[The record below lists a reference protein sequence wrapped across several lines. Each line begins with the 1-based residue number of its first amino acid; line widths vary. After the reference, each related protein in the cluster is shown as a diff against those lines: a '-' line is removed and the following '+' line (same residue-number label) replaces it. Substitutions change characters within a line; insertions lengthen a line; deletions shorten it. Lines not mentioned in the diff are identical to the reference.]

1 MSLRALKRLERL
13 KEQELLNSSETEIR
27 EDAEEDDEESDHE
40 PTKNSKMAGGFN
52 AFALL
57 NDHEESEDEDENEN
71 EDENESLDEYED
83 AVLPEDDIKIETE
96 VNKKVE
102 IKGNQTNNKKGKKNK
117 KKKGKN
123 SKKEPE
129 KPLEDL
135 DSDAELDK
143 FLQQVRLKDQKLMKK
158 DDELTGDE
166 YIFDEIEG
174 PMEIYLP
181 GGKFFTISKFKKSL
195 PLLQFNAADLD
206 PEKEFQNLFGKLSS
220 SALEDA
226 DSTSSTFIT
235 PEILKQI
242 KQLSKKVRGWAG
254 RDRRSIPGTS
264 RKLTLTKI
272 RDDWIP
278 TTQKPLMMEELGS
291 SELQALFESQ
301 SQDWK
306 DVIRD
311 DIVKETNAGV
321 RYFKMV
327 EGHHSRLVNTQFYIS
342 VAIQPNHE
350 ALIQLLQRS
359 PYHLES
365 LLQVASILQR
375 QGDNTNTNGLVERAL
390 FVFDW
395 SLKPTFTFGSGLCRL
410 PFEYYFNRQ
419 VYLTIFR
426 YISILTQKNTFFTA
440 LNACKL
446 LLSFCP
452 ADDPYGVRY
461 FIDFY
466 AIHSEEY
473 QYLIDFVKSPLVTSY
488 KEWYTP
494 SLAYSVALAYFRLN
508 KLPEAQE
515 SLKEAFKAHPYTA
528 YLLLES
534 VGIGSLEWS
543 KGDVSTSVQLA
554 TALYVARTK
563 TLWNDQEAVDFL
575 NFELL
580 PLIRR
585 EEKDISPGDFHLMN
599 LTEIP
604 RNLLRLVILSNETS
618 AMAKLPADFW
628 DSNEIFEFDVLP
640 PKNGDSI
647 FDYIDQNRVGDAMI
661 NNSMD
666 AEEERQIEELL
677 RQTALQDQ

>member
-13 KEQELLNSSETEIR
+13 KNQELLNNSKTGIR
-27 EDAEEDDEESDHE
+27 EDDSEIDEESDHE
-40 PTKNSKMAGGFN
+40 ATKISKKTGGFN

-57 NDHEESEDEDENEN
+57 NDDEESEDEEESPDEHKDTLFS
-71 EDENESLDEYED
+71 EDN
-83 AVLPEDDIKIETE
+83 IKIVSDDDEF
-96 VNKKVE
+96 NKKAE
-102 IKGNQTNNKKGKKNK
+102 IKQSQTKNNKIKKNK

-123 SKKEPE
+123 SKKESDKPE
-129 KPLEDL
+129 EDL

-143 FLQQVRLKDQKLMKK
+143 FLQQVRLRDENLMKK
-158 DDELTGDE
+158 DEDEEVTDGE

-174 PMEIYLP
+174 PMDIYLP

-220 SALEDA
+220 SAIEDA

-242 KQLSKKVRGWAG
+242 KQMSKKVRGWAG

-278 TTQKPLMMEELGS
+278 TTQKSLMMEELSS

-301 SQDWK
+301 TQDWK
-306 DVIRD
+306 DVIRE
-311 DIVKETNAGV
+311 DIIKETNFGV

-342 VAIQPNHE
+342 VVIQPNHE

-390 FVFDW
+390 FVIDW

-419 VYLTIFR
+419 VYLAIFR

-473 QYLIDFVKSPLVTSY
+473 QYLIELVKSPLVKSY

-494 SLAYSVALAYFRLN
+494 SLAYSVSLAYLRLN
-508 KLPEAQE
+508 KLPEAQK
-515 SLKEAFKAHPYTA
+515 SLKEAFRAHPYTA

-534 VGIGSLEWS
+534 VGLGTSEWT
-543 KGDVSTSVQLA
+543 KGEVSTSVQLA

-563 TLWNDQEAVDFL
+563 TLWNDQEAIDFL
-575 NFELL
+575 NFELI
-580 PLIRR
+580 PLIRS
-585 EEKDISPGDFHLMN
+585 EEKDISTGDFHLMN

-628 DSNEIFEFDVLP
+628 DENEIFEFDVLP

-647 FDYIDQNRVGDAMI
+647 LDYIDQNRVGDAII

-677 RQTALQDQ
+677 RQTALQEQ